1 MVRLHCAPVNV
12 TLLAIYSPVN
22 PNGQQMAI
30 NASDRFYADL
40 QRAVN
45 KTPPSDLLLIMG
57 DFNAR
62 VGKQQ
67 HQTSGN
73 VVGPHAV
80 DHINENGKRL
90 VDFCAANKLIISNTF
105 FQHKGVH
112 QMTWMHPG
120 NKKWHML
127 DYTLVNRKFRSSVED
142 VRRPRNS
149 CVRKRWEDKIL
160 DDLDQ
165 CQIRNWRKVTLDRDK
180 WRETINKNAQ
190 VKPPST
196 SITETVQHFKQRAQ
210 DRRTL
215 ARNGSPRK
223 VTEILTRTVNNN
235 YNCPR
240 CKKSYRP
247 QGITNH
253 VRSCA
258 MEWCKQNGIQPR

>member
-67 HQTSGN
+67 HQTSDN

-142 VRRPRNS
+142 VRLWKQQN
-149 CVRKRWEDKIL
+149 D
-160 DDLDQ
+160 
-165 CQIRNWRKVTLDRDK
+165 
-180 WRETINKNAQ
+180 
-190 VKPPST
+190 T
-196 SITETVQHFKQRAQ
+196 S
-210 DRRTL
+210 DW
-215 ARNGSPRK
+215 S
-223 VTEILTRTVNNN
+223 
-235 YNCPR
+235 
-240 CKKSYRP
+240 
-247 QGITNH
+247 
-253 VRSCA
+253 
-258 MEWCKQNGIQPR
+258 